1 MTNRKRNSIN
11 DATPAEWDS
20 LKSIQKTP
28 YVDPYD
34 SMAINTKVN
43 KPPHYNNGNIECIE
57 YIIDNMGREGASYYC
72 EGNVKK
78 YIHRWRYKDHAA
90 PVDDLRKA
98 RWYLDKLIE
107 LQI

>member
-1 MTNRKRNSIN
+1 MPNRKQNSI
-11 DATPAEWDS
+11 DDITPAEWNNLNS
-20 LKSIQKTP
+20 KGKTS

-34 SMAINTKVN
+34 SVAINTKVN
-43 KPPHYNNGNIECIE
+43 NPPHYNNGNIECID

-78 YIHRWRYKDHAA
+78 YIHRWRYKDAS
-90 PVDDLRKA
+90 PIDDLRKA

-107 LQI
+107 LQL